1 MLSKLVVTEYKYSSD
16 EDKAV
21 LRRFFIVVWY
31 LFLEDIDYEE
41 L

>member
-1 MLSKLVVTEYKYSSD
+1 MLSKLVTTEYRYSSD
-16 EDKAV
+16 EDKVV

-31 LFLEDIDYEE
+31 LFLEEIDYEE